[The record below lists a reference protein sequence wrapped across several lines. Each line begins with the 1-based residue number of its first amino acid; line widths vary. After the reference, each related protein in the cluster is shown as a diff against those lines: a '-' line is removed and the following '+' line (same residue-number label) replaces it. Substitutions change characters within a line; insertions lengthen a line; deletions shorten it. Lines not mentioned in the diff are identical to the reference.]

1 MPLASTFGSQWFG
14 PAAAAVRSPGASSSV
29 LAIKGWASGAEAATG
44 AGAVNRLKPTRLRN
58 RPISTTGVGAMVAA
72 TPKGR
77 ARGAMSVRVNTISQ
91 DDVTGA
97 VLEAAVEGGLS
108 LKGALRLILAALT
121 GKAAGGGSGTITFR
135 DQADTKPR
143 LTLSVDAQGNRS
155 AVTRDAE

>member
-1 MPLASTFGSQWFG
+1 
-14 PAAAAVRSPGASSSV
+14 
-29 LAIKGWASGAEAATG
+29 
-44 AGAVNRLKPTRLRN
+44 
-58 RPISTTGVGAMVAA
+58 MVAA